1 MSDKTSVGRAPV
13 DAVVITPLEK
23 PIVIDAIRCR
33 LRQDID
39 EFGVKHS
46 IPTEE
51 LRLIL
56 DIVDAARHCVREWEP
71 NAAEK
76 ARGAGTGVGMRAAED
91 RLIHVLKGDLRRS

>member
-1 MSDKTSVGRAPV
+1 MTDSESAPV

-39 EFGVKHS
+39 DFGVSHS
-46 IPTEE
+46 IPTDE

-56 DIVDAARHCVREWEP
+56 DIIDAARHCVSEWEP
-71 NAAEK
+71 TATEK
-76 ARGAGTGVGMRAAED
+76 SRGAGTGVGMRAAED
-91 RLIHVLKGDLRRS
+91 KLIRVLKSDLRRS

>member
-1 MSDKTSVGRAPV
+1 ML
-13 DAVVITPLEK
+13 TPLEK

-39 EFGVKHS
+39 EFGVQHS
-46 IPTEE
+46 IPANE

-71 NAAEK
+71 NATEK

-91 RLIHVLKGDLRRS
+91 KLIRVLKGDLD

>member
-1 MSDKTSVGRAPV
+1 MGAYKLRP
-13 DAVVITPLEK
+13 IEQ

-39 EFGVKHS
+39 YGVRHS
-46 IPTEE
+46 VPVEE

-71 NAAEK
+71 NATEK
-76 ARGAGTGVGMRAAED
+76 ACGAGTGVGMRAAED
-91 RLIHVLKGDLRRS
+91 KLIRVLKRELPSPNK